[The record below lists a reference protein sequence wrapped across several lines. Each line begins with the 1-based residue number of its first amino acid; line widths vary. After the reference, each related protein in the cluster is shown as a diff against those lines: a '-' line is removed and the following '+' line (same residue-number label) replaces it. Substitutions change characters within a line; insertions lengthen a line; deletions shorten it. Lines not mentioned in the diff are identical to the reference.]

1 MIKVSVTDD
10 VEACLEIRRVV
21 FIEEQN
27 VDEAI
32 EMDGL
37 EDQGIHV
44 LLTKDDAPAGT
55 ARIMIKGSTGKI
67 GRVAVLKAFRGLG
80 LGKAVMEEC
89 ERVLRARPDVT
100 EARLGAQT
108 YAIPFYEALGYRV
121 DGPEYIE
128 AHIPH
133 RPMVMTF

>member
-1 MIKVSVTDD
+1 MIEVGVTDD
-10 VEACLEIRRVV
+10 IAACLAIRREV

-27 VDEAI
+27 VAEDI

-37 EDQGIHV
+37 ENEGIHV
-44 LLTKDDAPAGT
+44 LLRYHGEPAGC
-55 ARIMIKGSTGKI
+55 ARVMVKGETGKI
-67 GRVAVLKAFRGLG
+67 GRVAVLKRHRGLG

-89 ERVLRARPDVT
+89 GRVLRAAPGVT

-128 AHIPH
+128 ADIPH
-133 RPMVMTF
+133 RPMVMTL